1 MEDGD
6 DVVVLAAGVPPT
18 DEELH
23 ALFTVSWSNHQPR
36 SFRPILAR
44 SLTWVTAHRGGH
56 LVGFVNVVGD
66 GGLHA
71 FILDTT
77 IHPDERRR
85 GLGVRIVRYAADEA
99 RRLGAAWLHV
109 DYEAHLQSFYE
120 RCGFGPT
127 AAGLMRL

>member
-1 MEDGD
+1 METVD
-6 DVVVLAAGVPPT
+6 DVVVLAAREPLT

-23 ALFTVSWSNHQPR
+23 ALFSVSWPEHRPTV
-36 SFRPILAR
+36 FGPILAR
-44 SLTWVTAHRGGH
+44 SLTWVTARRRGE
-56 LVGFVNVVGD
+56 LVGFVNVAGD

-77 IHPDERRR
+77 VHPEARRC
-85 GLGVRIVRYAADEA
+85 GLGVRIVQRAAEEA
-99 RRLGAAWLHV
+99 RRHGAAWLHV

-127 AAGLMRL
+127 AAGLIRL

>member
-1 MEDGD
+1 MEQRD
-6 DVVVLAAGVPPT
+6 DVVVFAAGSAPT
-18 DEELH
+18 DEEIH
-23 ALFTVSWSNHQPR
+23 ALFAASWPNHEPR

-44 SLTWVTAHRGGH
+44 SLTWVTARRRGH
-56 LVGFVNVVGD
+56 LVAFVNVVGD

-77 IHPDERRR
+77 VHPNERRR
-85 GLGVRIVRYAADEA
+85 GLGVRIVRYAAEEA